1 MLAPALPAPLR
12 RARRVLIAGRDG
24 QLATALLP
32 AFRDAGWEAVALGR
46 AALDLAGPA
55 EAIEARIEAFAPSLV
70 VNAAA
75 WTAVD
80 LAEDQPAAAM
90 AVNRDG
96 AAALARG
103 AARIGA
109 AMLHVS
115 TDYVFDGSK
124 GAPYRETDPV
134 APLGAYGASK
144 LAGEQAV
151 LAANPRSLVLR
162 TAWVC
167 SATGQNF
174 LRTMLRLGATRDEIG
189 VVADQRGA
197 PIFADDLAGA
207 IRQMADALVGSQAGS
222 PVFGVFH
229 LAGAPDTTW
238 HGFAEAIFAGAAKRA
253 ARAPRLKAIATAE
266 YPTRAARPADSR
278 LDCARI
284 AAVHGIAR
292 PDWRAGLS
300 RALDALLGAAPGA
313 TLPAT
318 IPAAPVTRRTDMKG
332 IVLAGGAG
340 TRLHPVTLAVSK
352 QLLPVYDKP
361 MVYYPLS
368 VLMLAGIREIL
379 LISTPHDLP
388 LFRRLLGD
396 GSQWGIRIEFA
407 EQEKPNGIAQ
417 AFIIGERFL
426 AGQPSA
432 LVLGDNIF
440 HGHGLEATLTE
451 TVAGLMLPGARGA
464 SVFAY
469 RVADPER
476 YGVVEFDA
484 EGNALTIEEKPKR
497 PRSDWAVTGLYFY
510 DGRASAMAR
519 ALKPSARGEL
529 EITDLNR
536 AYLADGSLRVARLG
550 RGHAW
555 LDTGTHESLLEAG
568 EFVRAIE
575 KRTGQKVAA
584 PEEIAWHKGFIGVAE
599 LRRLAAP
606 LRNSGYGTYLE
617 SLLPRPQAA

>member
-1 MLAPALPAPLR
+1 MQGPALPATFR
-12 RARRVLIAGRDG
+12 RTRRVLIAGHGG
-24 QLATALLP
+24 QLATALVA
-32 AFRDAGWEAVALGR
+32 AFRAAGWDAVALGR
-46 AALDLAGPA
+46 PGLDLAGPA
-55 EAIEARIEAFAPSLV
+55 SAIAATVLRITPQLV

-75 WTAVD
+75 YTAVD
-80 LAEDQPAAAM
+80 RAEDDAAAAM
-90 AVNRDG
+90 TVNRDG
-96 AAALARG
+96 AGALAAAAEMCGAAL
-103 AARIGA
+103 
-109 AMLHVS
+109 LQVS

-124 GAPYRETDPV
+124 DAPYTEADPV
-134 APLGAYGASK
+134 APLGVYGASK

-151 LAANPRSLVLR
+151 LAANPRTAVLR

-174 LRTMLRLGATRDEIG
+174 LRTMLRLGAERQEIG

-197 PIFADDLAGA
+197 PIFCDDLADA
-207 IRQMADALVGSQAGS
+207 IVRMADALVAAEAGA
-222 PVFGVFH
+222 PEFGVFH

-238 HGFAEAIFAGAAKRA
+238 HGFAEAIFDGAARRGA
-253 ARAPRLKAIATAE
+253 TIPRLKAIATAD
-266 YPTRAARPADSR
+266 YPTRARRPADSR
-278 LDCARI
+278 LDCRRI
-284 AAVHGIAR
+284 EAVHGIAR
-292 PDWRAGLS
+292 PDWRAGLM
-300 RALDALLGAAPGA
+300 RALDTLIGPMPKPIRLAP
-313 TLPAT
+313 
-318 IPAAPVTRRTDMKG
+318 RRTEMKG

-368 VLMLAGIREIL
+368 VLMLAGIRDVL

-396 GSQWGIRIEFA
+396 GSHWGIRIDYA
-407 EQEKPNGIAQ
+407 EQETPNGIAQ
-417 AFIIGERFL
+417 AFILGERFL

-440 HGHGLEATLTE
+440 HGHGLEETLVD
-451 TVAGLMLPGARGA
+451 TVAQLSLPGATGA

-476 YGVVEFDA
+476 YGVVEFDHD
-484 EGNALTIEEKPKR
+484 GRALSLEEKPKA

-519 ALKPSARGEL
+519 ALTPSARGEL
-529 EITDLNR
+529 EITDLNK
-536 AYLADGSLRVARLG
+536 AYLADGSLRVAKLG
-550 RGHAW
+550 RGYAW
-555 LDTGTHESLLEAG
+555 LDTGTHDSLLEAG

-575 KRTGQKVAA
+575 TRTGQKVCA
-584 PEEIAWHKGFIGVAE
+584 PEEIAWHKGFINAAA
-599 LRRLAAP
+599 LRRLALP
-606 LRNSGYGTYLE
+606 LRNSGYGAYLE
-617 SLLPRPQAA
+617 TLLPRPHAA

>member
-1 MLAPALPAPLR
+1 MSATRP
-12 RARRVLIAGRDG
+12 RVLIAGRGG
-24 QLATALLP
+24 QLAAALLP
-32 AFRDAGWEAVALGR
+32 AFRDARWDAVALGR
-46 AALDLAGPA
+46 PDLDLAGSA
-55 EAIEARIEAFAPSLV
+55 EAIAATVMRLTPQLV

-80 LAEDQPAAAM
+80 RAEDQPAAAM

-96 AAALARG
+96 AGALAAAAEVCG
-103 AARIGA
+103 AAV
-109 AMLHVS
+109 LHVS
-115 TDYVFDGSK
+115 TDYVFDGTK
-124 GAPYRETDPV
+124 GAPYVEADRV
-134 APLGAYGASK
+134 APLGVYGASK
-144 LAGEQAV
+144 LAGEAAV
-151 LAANPRSLVLR
+151 LAANPRSAVLR

-167 SATGQNF
+167 SDTGANF
-174 LRTMLRLGATRDEIG
+174 LRTMLRLGAEREELA

-197 PIFADDLAGA
+197 PIFCDDLARAILRMARGLAGA
-207 IRQMADALVGSQAGS
+207 EAGA
-222 PVFGVFH
+222 PEFDVFH
-229 LAGAPDTTW
+229 LSGAPDTTW
-238 HGFAEAIFAGAAKRA
+238 HGFAEAIFAGAARRG
-253 ARAPRLKAIATAE
+253 ARTPRLRAIATAE
-266 YPTRAARPADSR
+266 YPTSARRPADSR
-278 LDCARI
+278 LDCTRI
-284 AAVHGIAR
+284 AEVHGIER

-300 RALDALLGAAPGA
+300 RALDRLIGPPR
-313 TLPAT
+313 TTVHPLP
-318 IPAAPVTRRTDMKG
+318 IPSTRKTQMKG

-340 TRLHPVTLAVSK
+340 TRLHPATLAVSK

-361 MVYYPLS
+361 MVYYALS
-368 VLMLAGIREIL
+368 VLMLAGIREVL

-396 GSQWGIRIEFA
+396 GAQWGLRIEYA
-407 EQEKPNGIAQ
+407 EQAEPNGIAQ
-417 AFIIGERFL
+417 AFVIGERFL
-426 AGQPSA
+426 DGQPCA

-440 HGHGLEATLTE
+440 HGHALEELLAE
-451 TVAGLMLPGARGA
+451 NVAALSTPGARGA

-476 YGVVEFDA
+476 YGVVEFD
-484 EGNALTIEEKPKR
+484 GSGRALTLEEKPR
-497 PRSDWAVTGLYFY
+497 APRSDWAVTGLYFY

-550 RGHAW
+550 RGYAW

-584 PEEIAWHKGFIGVAE
+584 PEEIAWHKGFIGAAE

-606 LRNSGYGTYLE
+606 LRNSGYGSYLE
-617 SLLPRPQAA
+617 TLLPRPHAA